1 MIQGHEERGRI
12 SNGFQGLFLAVL
24 GGVSAGILSALFLG
38 LLERVNIIFQLNPYL
53 VLGLPFAGMIS
64 YFAFRRFGQGVE
76 TGNSLI
82 LQVYHCSRASVPF
95 RMVPMVLIGTLLTH
109 LFGGSVG
116 REGTAVQMAVGALVG
131 GARRLGFSSER
142 NQQLIACGISGGF
155 GAVFGTPWAG
165 AVYAVEM
172 PVLGSF
178 QWRNLPLCILSS
190 LIGHWVCLACGVVH
204 SSYPK
209 IGSMDSD
216 LLYLCLRLV
225 IAGVVFGCCARIF
238 LYAHREVG
246 KFASRLGV
254 SGLWRVLLFS
264 GAVVLLGT
272 LGGLGDYLGL
282 GVSSLDP
289 STPSLLGSFS
299 VGGVSYW
306 SWLWKLVLTVLTL
319 SAGFRGGEV
328 TPLFFIGAAIGNAT
342 AMVCGWPVD
351 YFAALGMAAVFFG
364 ACHCPFAGCIMGME
378 LFGIDLAV
386 PFFVAC
392 QISHRVCAG
401 LSLYPEQRPKAFPLP
416 PTTKS

>member
-1 MIQGHEERGRI
+1 MNLGLVEKGWPRKEFH
-12 SNGFQGLFLAVL
+12 GLFLALL

-38 LLERVNIIFQLNPYL
+38 LLERVNILFQLNPSL
-53 VLGLPFAGMIS
+53 VLGLPFAGTIS
-64 YFAFRRFGQGVE
+64 YIAFRRFGQGVE

-82 LQVYHCSRASVPF
+82 LQVYHGSRASVPF
-95 RMVPMVLIGTLLTH
+95 RMAPMVLMGTLLTH
-109 LFGGSVG
+109 FFGGSVG

-131 GARRLGFSSER
+131 AARRLGFRSEW

-165 AVYAVEM
+165 AIYAVEM
-172 PVLGSF
+172 PVLGSV
-178 QWRNLPLCILSS
+178 QWRNLPLCIVSS

-209 IGSMDSD
+209 IVDTDLD
-216 LLYLCLRLV
+216 LLSLCLRMV
-225 IAGVVFGCCARIF
+225 ISGIVFGCCAQIF
-238 LYAHREVG
+238 LFAHREVG
-246 KFASRLGV
+246 RFASRLGL
-254 SGLWRVLLFS
+254 SGFWRVLLFS
-264 GAVVLLGT
+264 SAVVLLAT

-282 GVSSLDP
+282 GVSSLGP

-299 VGGVSYW
+299 VGYVSSW

-328 TPLFFIGAAIGNAT
+328 TPLFFIGAAVGNAT
-342 AMVCGWPVD
+342 AMVFGWPVD

-364 ACHCPFAGCIMGME
+364 ACHCPFAGCVMGVE

-392 QISHRVCAG
+392 WISHRVCAG
-401 LSLYPEQRPKAFPLP
+401 HSLYPEQRPKADPVAR
-416 PTTKS
+416 TTIS